1 MALINRKHCLLREI
15 AAAHLV
21 HDHELLEDLVA
32 EFRFTFGFY
41 PE

>member
-1 MALINRKHCLLREI
+1 MALINHKHCLLREI
-15 AAAHLV
+15 AAARLI
-21 HDHELLEDLVA
+21 HDFDLYDELLA